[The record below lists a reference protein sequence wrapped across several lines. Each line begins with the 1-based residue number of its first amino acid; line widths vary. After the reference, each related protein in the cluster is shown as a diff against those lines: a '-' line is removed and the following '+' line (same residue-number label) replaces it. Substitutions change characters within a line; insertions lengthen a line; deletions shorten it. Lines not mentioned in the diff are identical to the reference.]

1 MRALITGITGQDGY
15 YLSKLLLSKG
25 YEVFGLLRYASYD
38 RPIPDVQ
45 IVRGDL
51 LDVGSLE
58 SALKKSQPNEVYN
71 LAAMSH
77 VGHSFK
83 TPSYAMQVNA
93 VGTVNLLE
101 AIRQSNEDIG
111 RPRAKFYQASTSEL
125 FGTQKPPQ
133 SERTPFHPRSPYGVS
148 KLAAYWATVNYREA
162 YKMFASN
169 GILFNHES
177 PKRNSQFVTQKV
189 CQFIKR
195 RIFDP
200 NSPKTL
206 KLGNLEAIRDWG
218 HADDF
223 VEGMWRILQQDKPN
237 DYVLA
242 TGVGRSVEELLVTAF
257 GIYGL
262 NWKDYVEFDESLVR
276 PSEVPILIGD
286 SLKAR
291 EIGWEP
297 KYTFEEMIKEM
308 IDAA

>member
-15 YLSKLLLSKG
+15 YLSKLLLTKG
-25 YEVFGLLRYASYD
+25 YEVFGLLRYASCD
-38 RPIPDVQ
+38 RPVPDVQ

-58 SALKKSQPNEVYN
+58 SAVKKSSPHEVYN

-77 VGHSFK
+77 VGHSFE

-93 VGTVNLLE
+93 VGTINLLE
-101 AIRQSNEDIG
+101 VVRRSNEDIG
-111 RPRAKFYQASTSEL
+111 RPKARFYQASTSEL
-125 FGTQKPPQ
+125 FGTQTPPQ
-133 SERTPFHPRSPYGVS
+133 SERTSFHPRSPYGVS
-148 KLAAYWATVNYREA
+148 KLASYWATVNYREA
-162 YKMFASN
+162 YKMFACN

-177 PKRNSQFVTQKV
+177 PKRGAEFVSQKICRYVKS
-189 CQFIKR
+189 ISRGNKE
-195 RIFDP
+195 
-200 NSPKTL
+200 KL
-206 KLGNLEAIRDWG
+206 KLGNLDAIRDWG
-218 HADDF
+218 HAEDF
-223 VEGMWRILQQDKPN
+223 VEGMWRIIRQDRPN

-242 TGVGRSVEELLVTAF
+242 TGMGRSVEELLETAF

-262 NWKDYVEFDESLVR
+262 KWKDYIEFDGSLVR

-286 SLKAR
+286 ASKAR